1 MCGAFYHL
9 VKLISI
15 SYLMEEDNKTY
26 QLLVVWVHWMLHSVK
41 HKDSEPEQF
50 YLTACWVEGII
61 HLAWERKTVLLSTA
75 LCYYAVAS
83 IWKKK
88 I

>member
-1 MCGAFYHL
+1 MHCNFLKIQGSNVCGAFYHL

-50 YLTACWVEGII
+50 YLTAC
-61 HLAWERKTVLLSTA
+61 
-75 LCYYAVAS
+75 
-83 IWKKK
+83 
-88 I
+88 